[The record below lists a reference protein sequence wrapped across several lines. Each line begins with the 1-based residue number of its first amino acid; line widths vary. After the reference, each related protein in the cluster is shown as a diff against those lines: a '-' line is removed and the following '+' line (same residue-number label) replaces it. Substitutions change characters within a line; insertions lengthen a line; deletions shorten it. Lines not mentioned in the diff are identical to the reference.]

1 MFDAGID
8 YGLFFAACP
17 LEIGAMV
24 GDLGILAQV
33 TFFNEVPCPHRA
45 DCVRKLE
52 RGGAINVLAIVV
64 AISTH
69 RSHGSVGI
77 VGRLPSPS
85 GDRFRPDIDSQTTY
99 MRPDVPHTD
108 S

>member
-33 TFFNEVPCPHRA
+33 TFFNEVPCPHLA

-52 RGGAINVLAIVV
+52 RGGAMNRDIKKEYKEVKK
-64 AISTH
+64 
-69 RSHGSVGI
+69 GS
-77 VGRLPSPS
+77 
-85 GDRFRPDIDSQTTY
+85 
-99 MRPDVPHTD
+99 
-108 S
+108 

>member
-52 RGGAINVLAIVV
+52 RGGAIIICWFLGA
-64 AISTH
+64 STTLLPA
-69 RSHGSVGI
+69 
-77 VGRLPSPS
+77 RL
-85 GDRFRPDIDSQTTY
+85 I
-99 MRPDVPHTD
+99 
-108 S
+108 

>member
-52 RGGAINVLAIVV
+52 RGGATMCPAAASLYPELIAVC
-64 AISTH
+64 TE
-69 RSHGSVGI
+69 
-77 VGRLPSPS
+77 
-85 GDRFRPDIDSQTTY
+85 
-99 MRPDVPHTD
+99 
-108 S
+108 

>member
-52 RGGAINVLAIVV
+52 RGGAIIL
-64 AISTH
+64 
-69 RSHGSVGI
+69 
-77 VGRLPSPS
+77 
-85 GDRFRPDIDSQTTY
+85 
-99 MRPDVPHTD
+99 
-108 S
+108 

>member
-69 RSHGSVGI
+69 RSHAPM
-77 VGRLPSPS
+77 GRWE
-85 GDRFRPDIDSQTTY
+85 
-99 MRPDVPHTD
+99 
-108 S
+108 

>member
-1 MFDAGID
+1 
-8 YGLFFAACP
+8 

-52 RGGAINVLAIVV
+52 RGGAITQAAV
-64 AISTH
+64 
-69 RSHGSVGI
+69 
-77 VGRLPSPS
+77 
-85 GDRFRPDIDSQTTY
+85 
-99 MRPDVPHTD
+99 
-108 S
+108 

>member
-52 RGGAINVLAIVV
+52 RGGAISARREALAHTG
-64 AISTH
+64 AAARFSKAMAGEKH
-69 RSHGSVGI
+69 LDAPSHT
-77 VGRLPSPS
+77 
-85 GDRFRPDIDSQTTY
+85 SQ
-99 MRPDVPHTD
+99 V
-108 S
+108 